1 MNGDYFHHLKGF
13 LLNTHVYIIMESKMV
28 FFVSQ
33 VMIYDHDPPSKE
45 RLAKIPSPLTV
56 KYNGAFKYVS
66 LFFYQNPRSLGR

>member
-1 MNGDYFHHLKGF
+1 M
-13 LLNTHVYIIMESKMV
+13 YIFIMESKMV

-66 LFFYQNPRSLGR
+66 LFLKSKSAILGEMID